1 LDKLANTGQNAYLDL
16 EAFTRKIIALI
27 RIRVKHFFG
36 QFENFKV
43 VCLPAKPGAKEI
55 STEETLI
62 LSLPSY

>member
-1 LDKLANTGQNAYLDL
+1 LDRPADAGKINHIYL